1 MGYSVMC
8 GVSALQFAMIF
19 VLRYFVN
26 RQKELDVAAAAAA
39 AVARAGSDGDGDT
52 GSNTGVEG
60 VSATRGDTEK
70 GGFRTGGV

>member
-1 MGYSVMC
+1 
-8 GVSALQFAMIF
+8 MIF

-39 AVARAGSDGDGDT
+39 VARAGSDGDGDT
-52 GSNTGVEG
+52 GSDTGVEG